1 MDLSE
6 LENVLAGTL
15 SPDQNVRKAA
25 ELHLK
30 KVWFFLVI
38 LFCFNELYFGP
49 VFAIYCVSTVGKKI
63 KSK

>member
-38 LFCFNELYFGP
+38 LFCVNGFNVQYWEYS
-49 VFAIYCVSTVGKKI
+49 I
-63 KSK
+63 